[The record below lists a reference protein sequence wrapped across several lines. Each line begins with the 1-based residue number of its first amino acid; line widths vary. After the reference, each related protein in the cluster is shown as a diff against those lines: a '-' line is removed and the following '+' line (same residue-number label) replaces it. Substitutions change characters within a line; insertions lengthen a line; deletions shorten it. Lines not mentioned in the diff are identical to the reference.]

1 MEKNISQEKK
11 QTIKV
16 EWKVH
21 SSLLFLLEVIAQA
34 LNVSIGTNYIHWY
47 SSTNIVC
54 FLPYS
59 LGLSHFPLAIQVL
72 LWIGHHSS
80 IAFCCHLR
88 LAVHVL
94 PFIFSHLWIC
104 ISSFLHRHRFPISPS
119 RFLPLTQIFH
129 DSWWVFT
136 LDQSQRK
143 LLPQQCAVE
152 PLVAL

>member
-94 PFIFSHLWIC
+94 PFIFSHLWI
-104 ISSFLHRHRFPISPS
+104 SLYSFIVFVVPFHPHDFCHQPKFFMIADE
-119 RFLPLTQIFH
+119 FIHLTNPKESYYPNNAQ
-129 DSWWVFT
+129 WN
-136 LDQSQRK
+136 
-143 LLPQQCAVE
+143 LL
-152 PLVAL
+152 